1 MFMKKNNKKYVTNTF
16 NTIIRNNI
24 LLNSQLVRQY
34 NDGTTISVY
43 AYSIFQP
50 NDLENTPLL
59 NHFGQHIYNTKMDI
73 PELRI
78 KL

>member
-43 AYSIFQP
+43 AYSIF
-50 NDLENTPLL
+50 
-59 NHFGQHIYNTKMDI
+59 
-73 PELRI
+73 
-78 KL
+78 